1 MSLRGV
7 LRRKGVAVVFTK
19 IIPGTT
25 DPVTE
30 ETTAA
35 TTVTV
40 AGYAMRIQGD
50 PDEYARLGLIQSEH
64 PMLAFEPDTLGE
76 LPTLG
81 MSVPFGDDTFIVED
95 VNPCA
100 MNGTATSAHIRC
112 SRG

>member
-7 LRRKGVAVVFTK
+7 LRRRGRAVVFSK
-19 IIPGTT
+19 EIPGDYDAAT
-25 DPVTE
+25 DTSAPP
-30 ETTAA
+30 

-40 AGYAMRIQGD
+40 SGYAMRIASD
-50 PDEYARLGLIQSEH
+50 PDEYAKLGLIQSEH
-64 PMLAFEPDTLGE
+64 PMLSFDPDTDGV

-81 MSVPFGDDTFIVED
+81 MTVEFGGETLTVED

-112 SRG
+112 SR

>member
-7 LRRKGVAVVFTK
+7 LMRKGVAVVFSK
-19 IIPGTT
+19 SIPGTYDPAT
-25 DPVTE
+25 DTSGPP
-30 ETTAA
+30 

-40 AGYAMRIQGD
+40 SGYAMRIQGD

-64 PMLAFEPDTLGE
+64 PMLSFDPDTDGE

-81 MSVPFGDDTFIVED
+81 MQVPFGGEVFIVED

-100 MNGTATSAHIRC
+100 MNGTATSAHVRC
-112 SRG
+112 SR

>member
-19 IIPGTT
+19 VIPGTYDPAT
-25 DPVTE
+25 DTSG
-30 ETTAA
+30 AA

-40 AGYAMRIQGD
+40 SGYAMRIQGN
-50 PDEYARLGLIQSEH
+50 PDEYARLGLVQSEH
-64 PMLAFEPDTLGE
+64 PMLSFDPDTDGD

-81 MSVPFGDDTFIVED
+81 MTVPFGGETLTVEN

-100 MNGTATSAHIRC
+100 MNGTATSAHVRC
-112 SRG
+112 SR

>member
-19 IIPGTT
+19 VIPGTYN
-25 DPVTE
+25 PVTE
-30 ETTAA
+30 ETGSS

-40 AGYAMRIQGD
+40 SGYAMRIDGD
-50 PDEYARLGLIQSEH
+50 PDQYARLGLIQSEH
-64 PMLAFEPDTLGE
+64 PMLSFEPDTLGE

-81 MSVPFGDDTFIVED
+81 MTVPFGGETFTVED

-100 MNGTATSAHIRC
+100 MNGTATSAHVRC
-112 SRG
+112 SR

>member
-7 LRRKGVAVVFTK
+7 LRRKGAAVVFTK
-19 IIPGTT
+19 IIPGTYDPAT
-25 DPVTE
+25 DT
-30 ETTAA
+30 TTAG

-40 AGYAMRIQGD
+40 SGYAMRIQGD

-64 PMLAFEPDTLGE
+64 PMLSFDPDTDGE

-81 MSVPFGDDTFIVED
+81 MTVVFGAETFTVED

-112 SRG
+112 AR